1 MKTTLYD
8 QKGKQIW
15 DVELRDE
22 VFALEVNEG
31 LVHRALMMQLS
42 NGRKNVAH
50 TLTRGERRGST
61 RKIYRQKG
69 TGRAR
74 MGANRSPI
82 RKKGWVVFGPRN
94 NRNFILNMNKKERR
108 KALFCVLSQKAK
120 NNEIVVVDEIK
131 MKEMKTKL
139 MMEVMKKLPI
149 EGTALLALAAKDK
162 NLEKSAANLK
172 NVKSIDVG
180 YLNIQDLLKY
190 KTLVLPQD
198 ALERVHAL
206 AN

>member
-1 MKTTLYD
+1 
-8 QKGKQIW
+8 
-15 DVELRDE
+15 
-22 VFALEVNEG
+22 
-31 LVHRALMMQLS
+31 
-42 NGRKNVAH
+42 
-50 TLTRGERRGST
+50 
-61 RKIYRQKG
+61 
-69 TGRAR
+69 
-74 MGANRSPI
+74 
-82 RKKGWVVFGPRN
+82 
-94 NRNFILNMNKKERR
+94 MNKKERR